1 MRKDEEKLTIL
12 PIYTTI
18 EQQILSEN
26 LTKTDIIFTK
36 SHGLEDQNEKE
47 ENFFESGSNLMKV
60 LNANNNDNNIKNDSH
75 LLNYEAMTKDMVIS
89 AIDNLMIDLSNHARG
104 KSTTFLQPAVQ
115 KTHRDDNQTNNTA
128 FRSAVLNDNQSEK
141 FITATQLYDLEDQRE
156 EEVELESENFKTIL
170 NPIPLHVNN
179 NTENILDGEKLTK
192 NEVISTI
199 DGILIDITNDVKVE
213 LTTIVPRPEEHKE
226 NPQRTHREGVR
237 MNTTA
242 LRREMHIKKR
252 LQNNKHK

>member
-1 MRKDEEKLTIL
+1 MKK
-12 PIYTTI
+12 
-18 EQQILSEN
+18 
-26 LTKTDIIFTK
+26 K
-36 SHGLEDQNEKE
+36 
-47 ENFFESGSNLMKV
+47 NFFYFFIIIIIN
-60 LNANNNDNNIKNDSH
+60 
-75 LLNYEAMTKDMVIS
+75 S

-192 NEVISTI
+192 NEVIRLEKFTTYQ
-199 DGILIDITNDVKVE
+199 ILYYVFSIS
-213 LTTIVPRPEEHKE
+213 
-226 NPQRTHREGVR
+226 
-237 MNTTA
+237 
-242 LRREMHIKKR
+242 
-252 LQNNKHK
+252 NNVYK